1 MKPKALSLMQL
12 TVSMVTGV
20 LLGIVLFQA
29 LVPSTRP
36 SAPVISTA
44 LEQIQGHYVEDLS
57 KSNLTRNAVEGM
69 LTGLD
74 KYSELLDPH
83 SYADLIN
90 QSPGEF
96 VGIGIEIR
104 KLQGVIRV
112 ISVDTDSPAEKS
124 GIIYGDIINAINGN
138 PTENLTLPQVVENM
152 RGAIDE
158 SVALT
163 IQRKDEFEKQEIIV
177 QRELIDNPNVSHK
190 RLANDIGYIRIR
202 SFDEH
207 ADERLLASLSALQD
221 KALLHGL
228 ILDLRNNL
236 GGILQS
242 SVGVAGAFLDGRLV
256 VSTQRSSTFNE
267 DDPKTIQYFA
277 AKGDPSKRLPLAILI
292 NRSSASASEIVAG
305 ALQDHNRATLI
316 GSTSFGKGT
325 VQTLMEPLANGLAL
339 KITTAYYYTPSGRSF
354 HNAGIEPDLTMPS
367 GQGDEDELLKFAS
380 TYLLDTARA
389 NARL

>member
-1 MKPKALSLMQL
+1 
-12 TVSMVTGV
+12 
-20 LLGIVLFQA
+20 
-29 LVPSTRP
+29 
-36 SAPVISTA
+36 
-44 LEQIQGHYVEDLS
+44 
-57 KSNLTRNAVEGM
+57 
-69 LTGLD
+69 
-74 KYSELLDPH
+74 
-83 SYADLIN
+83 
-90 QSPGEF
+90 
-96 VGIGIEIR
+96 
-104 KLQGVIRV
+104 
-112 ISVDTDSPAEKS
+112 
-124 GIIYGDIINAINGN
+124 
-138 PTENLTLPQVVENM
+138 
-152 RGAIDE
+152 
-158 SVALT
+158 
-163 IQRKDEFEKQEIIV
+163 
-177 QRELIDNPNVSHK
+177 
-190 RLANDIGYIRIR
+190 
-202 SFDEH
+202 
-207 ADERLLASLSALQD
+207 
-221 KALLHGL
+221 
-228 ILDLRNNL
+228 LDLRNNL